1 MRIGN
6 ACLAELEDRGGEDNA
21 GVAFGNAF
29 DQLLQ
34 IADATARDHGDC
46 RYSIFC
52 IACNRARQGVEQV
65 AGPHIGWSIPRV
77 RRPTLFGEFR

>member
-6 ACLAELEDRGGEDNA
+6 ACLTEMEDRGGEDNA
-21 GVAFGNAF
+21 GVALRYAF
-29 DQLLQ
+29 DQTLQ
-34 IADATARDHGDC
+34 IADAAAGKC
-46 RYSIFC
+46 NPSIFWTG
-52 IACNRARQGVEQV
+52 CNRIPTAVEQV